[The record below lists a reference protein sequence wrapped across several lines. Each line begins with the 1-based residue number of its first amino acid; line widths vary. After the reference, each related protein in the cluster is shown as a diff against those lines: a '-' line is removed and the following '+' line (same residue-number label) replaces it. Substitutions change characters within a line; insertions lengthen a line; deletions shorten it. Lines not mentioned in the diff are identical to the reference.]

1 MPKMLSDK
9 CELRGYGAAVAYWEK
24 FKKFA
29 MKSKKPRLE
38 DEHWFSSYDE

>member
-9 CELRGYGAAVAYWEK
+9 CELRGYGSAIAYWK
-24 FKKFA
+24 NFKNFA
-29 MKSKKPRLE
+29 MKSKKPRIE